1 MCMKHVAVWG
11 VVQGSSS
18 YISSAFSM
26 SPLAFWGGVGGV
38 ESVMVFFYL
47 MKSQCYD
54 YDGVF
59 LFALLGVFPS
69 LV

>member
-1 MCMKHVAVWG
+1 M
-11 VVQGSSS
+11 VQGSSS

-26 SPLAFWGGVGGV
+26 SPLAFWGGGGG

>member
-1 MCMKHVAVWG
+1 M
-11 VVQGSSS
+11 VQGSSS

-26 SPLAFWGGVGGV
+26 SPPCVWGGGG

>member
-1 MCMKHVAVWG
+1 MWFK
-11 VVQGSSS
+11 VVVLT
-18 YISSAFSM
+18 F
-26 SPLAFWGGVGGV
+26 PLLFLCPPLRLGGGG

>member
-1 MCMKHVAVWG
+1 MWFK
-11 VVQGSSS
+11 VVVLT
-18 YISSAFSM
+18 F
-26 SPLAFWGGVGGV
+26 PLLFLCPPLRFGGGGV

>member
-1 MCMKHVAVWG
+1 MWFK
-11 VVQGSSS
+11 VVVLT
-18 YISSAFSM
+18 FPLLFLCP
-26 SPLAFWGGVGGV
+26 PLAFGGGGG